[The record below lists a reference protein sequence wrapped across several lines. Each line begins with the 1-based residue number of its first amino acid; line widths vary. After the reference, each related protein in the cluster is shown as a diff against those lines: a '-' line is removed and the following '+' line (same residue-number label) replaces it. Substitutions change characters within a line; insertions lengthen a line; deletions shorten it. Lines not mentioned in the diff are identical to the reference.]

1 MAPRA
6 PTWRKSSRSESQN
19 ACVEVK
25 LDVHEVGVRDT
36 KDRQFGQLTVTS
48 AAWQA
53 AIDRLRQ
60 A

>member
-36 KDRQFGQLTVTS
+36 KDRRGGELAVPAT
-48 AAWQA
+48 AWQA
-53 AIDRLRQ
+53 AIDQLRQ